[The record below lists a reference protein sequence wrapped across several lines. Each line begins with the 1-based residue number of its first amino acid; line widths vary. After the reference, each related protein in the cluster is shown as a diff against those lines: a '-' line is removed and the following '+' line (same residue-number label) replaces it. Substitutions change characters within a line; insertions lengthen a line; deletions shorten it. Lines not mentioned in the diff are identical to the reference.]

1 MRWLASN
8 SFTFKEAIKSSISN
22 CSLSFTSDILKM
34 TLMISALII
43 PALPMVYTIYNW
55 VDKKSK
61 S

>member
-1 MRWLASN
+1 
-8 SFTFKEAIKSSISN
+8 

-43 PALPMVYTIYNW
+43 SALPMVYSIYNW
-55 VDKKSK
+55 IDKKSK